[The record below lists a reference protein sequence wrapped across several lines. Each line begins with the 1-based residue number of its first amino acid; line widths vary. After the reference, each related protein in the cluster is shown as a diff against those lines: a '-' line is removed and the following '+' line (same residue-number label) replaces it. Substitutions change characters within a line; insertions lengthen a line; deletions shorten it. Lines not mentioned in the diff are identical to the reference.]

1 MAILLIARR
10 NIEINN
16 VGIFLHLADISDI
29 GKKSLHIPDIKALC
43 GKTGSPSKLK
53 RWTKKSRSQ
62 LLRRDLFI
70 ALNHSLS
77 LFKG

>member
-29 GKKSLHIPDIKALC
+29 GKKVSISLIFKTLC
-43 GKTGSPSKLK
+43 GKTG
-53 RWTKKSRSQ
+53 
-62 LLRRDLFI
+62 
-70 ALNHSLS
+70 
-77 LFKG
+77 